1 MEVPY
6 ESCVTSIEILQRK
19 GGNIMNLDITQD
31 NLYLI
36 LPSKVSRMAEM
47 LADDND
53 ISIIDAVKQ
62 VYASEVYQRLEQEST
77 KQWHLGPVALYQ
89 ELRG

>member
-1 MEVPY
+1 
-6 ESCVTSIEILQRK
+6 
-19 GGNIMNLDITQD
+19 MNLDITQD

-47 LADDND
+47 LAEDSGK
-53 ISIIDAVKQ
+53 SIVQAVKDIYHSD
-62 VYASEVYQRLEQEST
+62 VYKRLEQEST

-89 ELRG
+89 EFLAR

>member
-1 MEVPY
+1 
-6 ESCVTSIEILQRK
+6 
-19 GGNIMNLDITQD
+19 MNLDITQD

-47 LADDND
+47 LSVDSGK
-53 ISIIDAVKQ
+53 SIVQAVKDI
-62 VYASEVYQRLEQEST
+62 YFSEVYKQLEQEHT

-89 ELRG
+89 EICAS

>member
-1 MEVPY
+1 
-6 ESCVTSIEILQRK
+6 
-19 GGNIMNLDITQD
+19 MNLNITQD

-47 LADDND
+47 LADDSGK
-53 ISIIDAVKQ
+53 SIVQAVKDIYQ
-62 VYASEVYQRLEQEST
+62 SEVYKQLEQEHT

-89 ELRG
+89 ELQAT

>member
-1 MEVPY
+1 
-6 ESCVTSIEILQRK
+6 
-19 GGNIMNLDITQD
+19 MNLDITQD

-47 LADDND
+47 FAEDSGK
-53 ISIIDAVKQ
+53 SIVQAVKDIYHSD
-62 VYASEVYQRLEQEST
+62 VYKRLEQEST

-89 ELRG
+89 EFLAR

>member
-1 MEVPY
+1 
-6 ESCVTSIEILQRK
+6 
-19 GGNIMNLDITQD
+19 MNLDITQD

-47 LADDND
+47 LAEDSGK
-53 ISIIDAVKQ
+53 SIVQAVKDI
-62 VYASEVYQRLEQEST
+62 YHSEVYKRLEQEST

-89 ELRG
+89 EFLAR

>member
-1 MEVPY
+1 M
-6 ESCVTSIEILQRK
+6 K
-19 GGNIMNLDITQD
+19 LDITQD

-47 LADDND
+47 LAEDSGK
-53 ISIIDAVKQ
+53 SIVQAVKDI
-62 VYASEVYQRLEQEST
+62 YHSEVYKRLEQEST

-89 ELRG
+89 EFLAR

>member
-1 MEVPY
+1 
-6 ESCVTSIEILQRK
+6 
-19 GGNIMNLDITQD
+19 MNLDITQD

-47 LADDND
+47 LAEDSGK
-53 ISIIDAVKQ
+53 SIVQAVKDI
-62 VYASEVYQRLEQEST
+62 YHSEVYKRLEQEYT

-89 ELRG
+89 EFLTR

>member
-1 MEVPY
+1 
-6 ESCVTSIEILQRK
+6 
-19 GGNIMNLDITQD
+19 MNLNITQD

-36 LPSKVSRMAEM
+36 LPSKVSRVAEM
-47 LADDND
+47 LAEDSGK
-53 ISIIDAVKQ
+53 SIVQAVKDIYLSD
-62 VYASEVYQRLEQEST
+62 VYKRLEQEST

>member
-1 MEVPY
+1 
-6 ESCVTSIEILQRK
+6 
-19 GGNIMNLDITQD
+19 MNLDITQD

-47 LADDND
+47 LAED
-53 ISIIDAVKQ
+53 SGKSVIDAVKEIYSSK
-62 VYASEVYQRLEQEST
+62 VYKRLEQENT

-89 ELRG
+89 ELQAN

>member
-19 GGNIMNLDITQD
+19 GGDIMNLDITQD

-47 LADDND
+47 LADDNG

-89 ELRG
+89 EMRG

>member
-1 MEVPY
+1 
-6 ESCVTSIEILQRK
+6 
-19 GGNIMNLDITQD
+19 MNLDITQD

-47 LADDND
+47 LAEDSGK
-53 ISIIDAVKQ
+53 SIVQAVKDI
-62 VYASEVYQRLEQEST
+62 YHSDIYKRLEQEST

-89 ELRG
+89 EFLTR

>member
-1 MEVPY
+1 
-6 ESCVTSIEILQRK
+6 
-19 GGNIMNLDITQD
+19 MNLDITQD

-47 LADDND
+47 LAEDSGK
-53 ISIIDAVKQ
+53 SIVQAVKDIYHSD
-62 VYASEVYQRLEQEST
+62 VYKRLEQEST

-89 ELRG
+89 EFLTR

>member
-1 MEVPY
+1 
-6 ESCVTSIEILQRK
+6 
-19 GGNIMNLDITQD
+19 MNLDITQD

-77 KQWHLGPVALYQ
+77 KQWHIGPVALYQ

>member
-1 MEVPY
+1 
-6 ESCVTSIEILQRK
+6 
-19 GGNIMNLDITQD
+19 MNLDITQD

-53 ISIIDAVKQ
+53 ISIVDAVKQ

-77 KQWHLGPVALYQ
+77 KQWCLGPVALYQ

>member
-1 MEVPY
+1 
-6 ESCVTSIEILQRK
+6 
-19 GGNIMNLDITQD
+19 MNLDITQD

-47 LADDND
+47 LAADSGK
-53 ISIIDAVKQ
+53 SIVQAVKEI
-62 VYASEVYQRLEQEST
+62 YASNVYKRLEQENT

-89 ELRG
+89 ELQAN

>member
-1 MEVPY
+1 
-6 ESCVTSIEILQRK
+6 
-19 GGNIMNLDITQD
+19 MNLDITQD

-47 LADDND
+47 MADDKGIG
-53 ISIIDAVKQ
+53 ISDAVRRI
-62 VYASEVYQRLEQEST
+62 YASDVYRRLEQEST

-89 ELRG
+89 ELLG